1 VQSAAD
7 FGDEIRRGKGL
18 ELRGLQAA
26 WCRCESESGFQD
38 GDSGL
43 TALMMFREL
52 RGCCS
57 VFLSRWRNRLRYV
70 ANAPRVYRNWWLWPL
85 PKLGFDT
92 VLRLRN
98 GLSYA
103 IRAGTMDLSIVN
115 EASILNPYLG
125 GNRITLAPDMV
136 VMDVGAII
144 GDFTLQAAARCPR
157 GRVIAVEPVT
167 EHVEALKR
175 NIELNGFS
183 NIEVLQ
189 LALGDGEGQSEIHV
203 AGLASSGT
211 FARPGTRSEMVRKA
225 SLSTLMKELAIER
238 LDLLNSIAK
247 ERNGRFLPALTTCSQ
262 ESARFAWSIIL
273 MASGPVT
280 SWPGCSARTAT
291 RSPSPRSPSARA
303 AGPGCCGRSGAKMTP
318 DHPSRAADRNHHHS
332 SSERA
337 CNSAFL
343 GAVNMNFGIHTG
355 MTESARRRRTISRVL
370 TAHQH
375 VGIENL
381 FGTAPVLIF

>member
-1 VQSAAD
+1 
-7 FGDEIRRGKGL
+7 
-18 ELRGLQAA
+18 
-26 WCRCESESGFQD
+26 
-38 GDSGL
+38 
-43 TALMMFREL
+43 M
-52 RGCCS
+52 
-57 VFLSRWRNRLRYV
+57 
-70 ANAPRVYRNWWLWPL
+70 YRNWRLWPL

-136 VMDVGAII
+136 VMDVGANI

-189 LALGDGEGQSEIHV
+189 LALGDVEGQSEIHV

-238 LDLLNSIAK
+238 LDLLKLDCEGAEWQILAGADDLFPRIRQICMEYHPDGVWTGDKLAGMLRAHGYEVTFTQGSWT
-247 ERNGRFLPALTTCSQ
+247 GLLWALRR
-262 ESARFAWSIIL
+262 EDD
-273 MASGPVT
+273 
-280 SWPGCSARTAT
+280 
-291 RSPSPRSPSARA
+291 
-303 AGPGCCGRSGAKMTP
+303 AGPSV
-318 DHPSRAADRNHHHS
+318 
-332 SSERA
+332 A
-337 CNSAFL
+337 C
-343 GAVNMNFGIHTG
+343 
-355 MTESARRRRTISRVL
+355 R
-370 TAHQH
+370 
-375 VGIENL
+375 
-381 FGTAPVLIF
+381 